1 MDMVL
6 PMEMLDKLMNSN
18 ISIVLKDGR
27 AVEGKLT
34 GYDAYMNIVVD
45 GAEERDGDNVKRLGK
60 VVLRGNSIT
69 SILQI

>member
-1 MDMVL
+1 MSMVL
-6 PMEMLDKLMNSN
+6 PMEMLDKLMNSK

-27 AVEGKLT
+27 VVDGKLT

-45 GAEERDGDNVKRLGK
+45 DAEEKDGEDVKRLGK

-69 SILQI
+69 GILQV

>member
-6 PMEMLDKLMNSN
+6 PMEMLDKLMNSK

-45 GAEERDGDNVKRLGK
+45 DAEEKDGDNVKRLGR